1 MNNIDRKAA
10 ISAYKERKA
19 PAGIYAIR
27 FAPMGQRWVGRAGD
41 LDKIQNRVWFTL
53 RHGSHVSK
61 SLQAAWNAN
70 RPEDFAIERLEAIDE
85 ELTGYLR
92 DRTLK
97 DRHLH
102 WAWELGAEAV

>member
-1 MNNIDRKAA
+1 MNTIDRKAA

-19 PAGIYAIR
+19 PAGIYIIR
-27 FAPMGQRWVGRAGD
+27 LAPTGQTWVGRAGD

-53 RHGSHVSK
+53 QHGSHVSR

-70 RPEDFAIERLEAIDE
+70 RVEDFVLERLEEINE

-97 DRHLH
+97 DRLIH
-102 WAWELGAEAV
+102 WAFELGAETA

>member
-1 MNNIDRKAA
+1 MNIIDRKAA
-10 ISAYKERKA
+10 ICAYKERKA

-27 FAPMGQRWVGRAGD
+27 LVPTGRTWVGRAGD

-53 RHGSHVSK
+53 QHGSHVSR
-61 SLQAAWNAN
+61 SLQTVWNAN
-70 RPEDFAIERLEAIDE
+70 RPEDFAIERLEEIDE

-97 DRHLH
+97 DRLIH
-102 WAWELGAEAV
+102 WAFELGAETA

>member
-1 MNNIDRKAA
+1 MMTIDRKAA
-10 ISAYKERKA
+10 IAAYKERKA
-19 PAGIYAIR
+19 PAGIYVIR
-27 FAPMGQRWVGRAGD
+27 CIATDARWVGRAGD

-53 RHGSHVSK
+53 QHGSHVSK
-61 SLQAAWNAN
+61 GLQAAWNAR
-70 RPEDFAIERLEAIDE
+70 RPEDFVLERLEEIDD

-97 DRHLH
+97 DRLLH